1 MRVGRSTWRG
11 WPTPTGT
18 AWWRRATW
26 CVRARPAPRSRGC
39 GAPALALPN
48 DAHHHA
54 LDHDVALV
62 HAQRRHGGGGG
73 VEPAPAPLGAEKA
86 LLAGARSPLPGHHRL
101 AAVGPV
107 APRRRGVI

>member
-73 VEPAPAPLGAEKA
+73 FAPGPAPPPPLEALPTAPPPPPPPHP
-86 LLAGARSPLPGHHRL
+86 RSPLSCPL
-101 AAVGPV
+101 SPS
-107 APRRRGVI
+107 